1 MWITFL
7 LQKAL
12 RKMVT
17 NISDKEQDPSWPQMS
32 INKWKNTH
40 KNTIE
45 WQEHQM
51 HCPFVYCTNRTCF
64 QLTWWNAVLGS
75 GGKEIV
81 HQKPYYVYKMPKITS
96 GKIWIQRS
104 QMMDYDLERKYILFL
119 LEQERESKTLILKLE
134 YLIAVLFITE
144 TCHSWKGKLNKSGAP
159 SRHCF
164 FFSGFKSTLSSYRI

>member
-7 LQKAL
+7 LWRAL

-17 NISDKEQDPSWPQMS
+17 NNSTDKEQDLLWHNMS
-32 INKWKNTH
+32 IKWLNTH

-81 HQKPYYVYKMPKITS
+81 HQKPYYVYKMPKNNQWENLNTMVSNDGLWSRKEIQFVSSQTRKRIKNFNTWTWILDS
-96 GKIWIQRS
+96 GSVHNRDVIHK
-104 QMMDYDLERKYILFL
+104 
-119 LEQERESKTLILKLE
+119 RENWTKVVPQVDI
-134 YLIAVLFITE
+134 V
-144 TCHSWKGKLNKSGAP
+144 
-159 SRHCF
+159 F
-164 FFSGFKSTLSSYRI
+164 FFLWI